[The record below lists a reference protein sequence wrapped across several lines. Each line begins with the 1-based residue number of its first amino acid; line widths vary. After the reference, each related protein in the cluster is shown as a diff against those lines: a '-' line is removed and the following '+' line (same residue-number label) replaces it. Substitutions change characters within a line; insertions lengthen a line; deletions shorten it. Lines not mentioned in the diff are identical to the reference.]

1 MRIAVSMELDGE
13 SGNLPIFQV
22 WHPTLNT
29 SSTYSK
35 IGEVQLLEGNLMTSS
50 EGNYSFVN
58 ISLNSSIQI
67 EFQSGD
73 VVGYYQPSNPQSRLW
88 SIQTSE
94 YTSYSNNVTSP
105 LASIDINNVDNIE
118 TDRQPLIEVIIGKI
132 KQICL
137 LVYTY
142 MATDY
147 VLCITVQYRNY
158 LKFIYAYII

>member
-1 MRIAVSMELDGE
+1 MRILVSMESDGE

-22 WHPTLNT
+22 WHLTLNT

-35 IGEVQLLEGNLMTSS
+35 IGEVQLPEGNLMTSS

-58 ISLNSSIQI
+58 MSLNSSSQI

-73 VVGYYQPSNPQSRLW
+73 VIGYYQPSNSRRLIW
-88 SIQTSE
+88 NIQTTG
-94 YTSYSNNVTSP
+94 YTSYSNTVTSP
-105 LASIDINNVDNIE
+105 LTSIDINSVDNIE

-137 LVYTY
+137 LVYIAY

-158 LKFIYAYII
+158 YMHT